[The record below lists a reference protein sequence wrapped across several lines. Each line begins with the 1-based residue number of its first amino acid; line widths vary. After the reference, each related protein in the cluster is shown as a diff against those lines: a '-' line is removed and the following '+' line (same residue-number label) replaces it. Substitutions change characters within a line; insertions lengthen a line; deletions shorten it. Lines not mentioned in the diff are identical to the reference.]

1 LEIDKVW
8 TTNCTKNKNWWNF
21 FLNSHNVRMIGTEN
35 LWTNLITQIFLMIS
49 LKQIVQELCAMRTM
63 QQDETRRERRRGKR
77 SSNVMSQ
84 TDSRSP
90 NEGSLI
96 IGREVLLVRN
106 IGIDVLNA
114 GAGS

>member
-1 LEIDKVW
+1 MKFKQQ
-8 TTNCTKNKNWWNF
+8 TAPKNKMDGNF
-21 FLNSHNVRMIGTEN
+21 LKIRTTWEWLGQRIWSDK
-35 LWTNLITQIFLMIS
+35 IFLMIS
-49 LKQIVQELCAMRTM
+49 LKQIVQELCAVRAMQ

-77 SSNVMSQ
+77 SANLMSQ

-106 IGIDVLNA
+106 IGIEVLNA